1 MSSSLGKLLETS
13 LTFSATALE
22 SIALI
27 IGVGELSGG
36 VTLPR
41 YVDTSLPGGEEKIM
55 TPKQDTLILPTQ
67 DAASSSLWNTNEM
80 DGEPM
85 IDSQDPTQKPLQ
97 KEMEDNS

>member
-1 MSSSLGKLLETS
+1 
-13 LTFSATALE
+13 
-22 SIALI
+22 
-27 IGVGELSGG
+27 
-36 VTLPR
+36 LPR
-41 YVDTSLPGGEEKIM
+41 YVDTSLLGGEEKIM

>member
-1 MSSSLGKLLETS
+1 MISSLGKLLETS

-41 YVDTSLPGGEEKIM
+41 YVDTSLPGGEERIM
-55 TPKQDTLILPTQ
+55 IPKQDTPTLPMP
-67 DAASSSLWNTNEM
+67 DAASSSSWNTNAM
-80 DGEPM
+80 DGVPM
-85 IDSQDPTQKPLQ
+85 TDSQDQMMRPSQ
-97 KEMEDNS
+97 KEMEDN

>member
-1 MSSSLGKLLETS
+1 MISSLGKLLETS

-41 YVDTSLPGGEEKIM
+41 YADTSLPGGEERIM
-55 TPKQDTLILPTQ
+55 IQRQDTPTLPMP
-67 DAASSSLWNTNEM
+67 DAASSSSWNTNAM
-80 DGEPM
+80 DGVPM
-85 IDSQDPTQKPLQ
+85 TDSPAPIMRPSQ
-97 KEMEDNS
+97 KEMEDN

>member
-1 MSSSLGKLLETS
+1 LISSLGKLLETS

>member
-1 MSSSLGKLLETS
+1 
-13 LTFSATALE
+13 
-22 SIALI
+22 
-27 IGVGELSGG
+27 
-36 VTLPR
+36 
-41 YVDTSLPGGEEKIM
+41 M

>member
-1 MSSSLGKLLETS
+1 MISSLGKLLETS

-41 YVDTSLPGGEEKIM
+41 YVDTSLSGGEEKIM

>member
-1 MSSSLGKLLETS
+1 MISSLGKLLETS

-27 IGVGELSGG
+27 IRVGELSGG

-97 KEMEDNS
+97 NEMEYNS